1 MSWPHSL
8 RPISPP
14 RPVLACRLSGRSCW
28 WLNSWGDRTA
38 WGSKSIQ
45 LSSCSTSRCCSLTR
59 CPSRRSC
66 SSSKRLR
73 CNPLNVMSPGGDRVR
88 LEARVAEKSFRTAS
102 GQSAPVIADLS
113 FALEEGETG
122 ALIGPSGCGKSTLLR
137 ILAGLDRNFEG
148 SVHIPTHGRV
158 GMVFQEPRLL
168 PWRSVEDNVRLAAP
182 DASEAEVAA
191 LFAALGLSE
200 HRTHFPGELSIGLA
214 RRAALA
220 RAFAVRPTLLLLD
233 EPFVSLDAPLARQLQ
248 RDLARLVE
256 SRGMITV
263 IVTHDVDEAV
273 ALADRIFVLSAR
285 PAHVVDEIRVTSPRA
300 MSDED
305 RKTIAARI
313 EALRDLG

>member
-1 MSWPHSL
+1 L
-8 RPISPP
+8 NVTSP
-14 RPVLACRLSGRSCW
+14 V
-28 WLNSWGDRTA
+28 GDRA
-38 WGSKSIQ
+38 
-45 LSSCSTSRCCSLTR
+45 
-59 CPSRRSC
+59 
-66 SSSKRLR
+66 
-73 CNPLNVMSPGGDRVR
+73 R
-88 LEARVAEKSFRTAS
+88 LEARVAHKSFRTAS
-102 GQSAPVIADLS
+102 GQNVPVIANLA

-122 ALIGPSGCGKSTLLR
+122 ALIGPSGCGKSTLMR
-137 ILAGLDRNFEG
+137 ILAGLDRSFEG
-148 SVHIPTHGRV
+148 SVHVPANGRV

-200 HRTHFPGELSIGLA
+200 HRTHFPGELSMGLA

-233 EPFVSLDAPLARQLQ
+233 EPFVSLDTPLARQLQ

-263 IVTHDVDEAV
+263 LVTHDVEEAI

-285 PAHVVDEIRVTSPRA
+285 PAHVVGEIEVKTPRA
-300 MSDED
+300 AMSNDE
-305 RKTIAARI
+305 RRAIAAQI
-313 EALRDLG
+313 EAMRAAC

>member
-1 MSWPHSL
+1 MS
-8 RPISPP
+8 R
-14 RPVLACRLSGRSCW
+14 V
-28 WLNSWGDRTA
+28 
-38 WGSKSIQ
+38 
-45 LSSCSTSRCCSLTR
+45 
-59 CPSRRSC
+59 
-66 SSSKRLR
+66 
-73 CNPLNVMSPGGDRVR
+73 GDRVR
-88 LEARVAEKSFRTAS
+88 LEARVARKSFRTAS
-102 GQSAPVIADLS
+102 GQSVPVLANLS
-113 FALEEGETG
+113 FALNEGETG
-122 ALIGPSGCGKSTLLR
+122 ALIGPSGCGKSTLMR
-137 ILAGLDRNFEG
+137 ILAGLDRDFEG
-148 SVHIPTHGRV
+148 SVHVPADGQL

-182 DASEAEVAA
+182 NVSEAEVAA
-191 LFAALGLSE
+191 LFATLGLSE
-200 HRTHFPGELSIGLA
+200 HRTHFPGELSVGLA
-214 RRAALA
+214 RRTALA

>member
-1 MSWPHSL
+1 MS
-8 RPISPP
+8 R
-14 RPVLACRLSGRSCW
+14 V
-28 WLNSWGDRTA
+28 GDRA
-38 WGSKSIQ
+38 
-45 LSSCSTSRCCSLTR
+45 
-59 CPSRRSC
+59 
-66 SSSKRLR
+66 
-73 CNPLNVMSPGGDRVR
+73 R
-88 LEARVAEKSFRTAS
+88 LEARVAKKSFRTAS
-102 GQSAPVIADLS
+102 GQSVPVLADLS
-113 FALEEGETG
+113 FVLDGGETG
-122 ALIGPSGCGKSTLLR
+122 ALIGPSGCGKSTLMR
-137 ILAGLDRNFEG
+137 IVAGLDHDFEG
-148 SVHIPTHGRV
+148 SVQVPADGRV

-182 DASEAEVAA
+182 NVSEAEVAA

-200 HRTHFPGELSIGLA
+200 HRTHFPGELSVGLA
-214 RRAALA
+214 RRTALA

-263 IVTHDVDEAV
+263 LVTHDVDEAI

-285 PAHVVDEIRVTSPRA
+285 PAHVVGEIRVTSPRAA

-313 EALRDLG
+313 EALRDAG